1 MTNCP
6 EKDFILPDW
15 DVDYGDYKKVTET
28 MLRDYHKSLCYL
40 KDELE
45 LVDTKTGPQVRKIIA
60 PPDIDEKYSYGH
72 AFDEGQQAYKFSD
85 ETSKVISVDFSDL
98 DSIKAFMN
106 ERRSTAQYDV
116 DTGKL
121 QLPTYSTTEIIQEW
135 EQVVCTETIYVE
147 MPKTIY
153 TETGTEEELI
163 PVECEVPIFEDI
175 DHCAPDEIVDVEGIL
190 AKYKIDE
197 SPNIWWMP
205 GYKKPCGNLVMIS
218 QSFTTTKDTNVK
230 AIRLQVKKGASKIP
244 LHVGLVK
251 ADANGVPQIELK
263 DRKIPNIRLGGLLGV
278 TSSETMKNAY
288 GDTYIFQFDNPVPV
302 KKSQGKYAIVI
313 WTETSQGS
321 DYWTLGGRMNE
332 RPQTKIDGQT
342 ITEKAY
348 VHWNQSAGWQEL
360 YRTTSSGSIIKGC
373 LCFEVDYIEKNTK
386 KGVCDQVREIVG
398 YEKQTKYVTVT
409 QPVYGEEVVWEKIA
423 VQVPRDYWM
432 AIDRPVQVTK
442 YHTTAEFYSRV
453 IRANP
458 ITRVVLEA
466 SDTTPENTS
475 ITYEVSPDGQSWYE
489 LNPSN
494 NFTKTFS
501 TSTKVLI
508 FRATLETDDDDV
520 TPSVSSLTLNLTT
533 KPATEA
539 YIVTQP
545 YTPVTGVILGA
556 NVWNG
561 VDVDYDPGFTV
572 KVGVDIIGDDVVT
585 AQIPVSSEELIE
597 NEGVVDLPLRSVL
610 EGSVSVT
617 YRPAES
623 EDDAVVVHINPWHT
637 VSVTYRPAESED
649 HIIQLHQWKDYVVDY
664 ENAKMRLCPA
674 FYTMNLDGL
683 LFVTYT
689 VTAQIPVSSEE
700 LIENEGVVDL
710 PLRSVLEGSVSVT
723 YRPAESEDDAVEL
736 YEFEDYVVDY
746 ENAKMTFYTT
756 NLDGLLFVTYTVT
769 AQIPVSSEELI
780 ENEGVVDLPLRSVLE
795 GSVSV
800 TYRPAESEDDAVELY
815 EFEDY
820 VVDYENA
827 KMTFY
832 TTNLDGLLFVTYT
845 PTLKMD
851 LNHEDGTLPPRLD
864 SHREYFEGDGETEDF
879 TLAFVPIDPIA
890 RVQIDEEDLVENI
903 DFDVDYEMGIVHF
916 RTPPGQDSIIEIH
929 YTPDINDPSLRL
941 GIRMTRETTTE
952 QCYVYST
959 TFIYRV

>member
-1 MTNCP
+1 LEEEGWVDLTNCP

-263 DRKIPNIRLGGLLGV
+263 DRKIPNIRLGGLLGE

-386 KGVCDQVREIVG
+386 EGVCDQVREIVG

-409 QPVYGEEVVWEKIA
+409 RPVYGEEVVWEKIA

-623 EDDAVVVHINPWHT
+623 EDDAV
-637 VSVTYRPAESED
+637 
-649 HIIQLHQWKDYVVDY
+649 
-664 ENAKMRLCPA
+664 
-674 FYTMNLDGL
+674 
-683 LFVTYT
+683 
-689 VTAQIPVSSEE
+689 
-700 LIENEGVVDL
+700 
-710 PLRSVLEGSVSVT
+710 
-723 YRPAESEDDAVEL
+723 
-736 YEFEDYVVDY
+736 
-746 ENAKMTFYTT
+746 
-756 NLDGLLFVTYTVT
+756 
-769 AQIPVSSEELI
+769 
-780 ENEGVVDLPLRSVLE
+780 
-795 GSVSV
+795 
-800 TYRPAESEDDAVELY
+800 ELY

-890 RVQIDEEDLVENI
+890 RVQIDDEDLVENI

-929 YTPDINDPSLRL
+929 YTPDISDPSLRL

>member
-597 NEGVVDLPLRSVL
+597 NEGVVDLPQNLALALRS
-610 EGSVSVT
+610 
-617 YRPAES
+617 
-623 EDDAVVVHINPWHT
+623 

-700 LIENEGVVDL
+700 LIVVDL
-710 PLRSVLEGSVSVT
+710 PLRSVLEGSVSV
-723 YRPAESEDDAVEL
+723 S
-736 YEFEDYVVDY
+736 
-746 ENAKMTFYTT
+746 
-756 NLDGLLFVTYTVT
+756 
-769 AQIPVSSEELI
+769 
-780 ENEGVVDLPLRSVLE
+780 
-795 GSVSV
+795 
-800 TYRPAESEDDAVELY
+800 YRPAESEDDAVELY